1 MDTYRQSLLLE
12 NIIQNNEYIA
22 QILSKKAEC
31 LYRIKRSRDSIEA
44 WCIEAIR
51 MFKDKSCEDLLVLRR
66 CHTFIA
72 EVVAESSN
80 PHKAMQHFK
89 AWRELDSLIMAK
101 ETDQSLLEIQTSYKS
116 ENLQRGTDQLTFEM
130 SLMKVQNERLQ
141 ATNMTLVSSI
151 LLVILAANLIYVWK
165 KSQRF
170 HEQN

>member
-1 MDTYRQSLLLE
+1 
-12 NIIQNNEYIA
+12 
-22 QILSKKAEC
+22 
-31 LYRIKRSRDSIEA
+31 
-44 WCIEAIR
+44 
-51 MFKDKSCEDLLVLRR
+51 
-66 CHTFIA
+66 
-72 EVVAESSN
+72 
-80 PHKAMQHFK
+80 
-89 AWRELDSLIMAK
+89 MAK